1 MPHYPG
7 HEHGHQYEYLYG
19 DDYDWG
25 NMTSAEIGEA
35 YYSTGGYMSNPI
47 DDYWDN
53 AGQYNINFWE
63 ELLSPYLNWTYM
75 GGGSHGGAAGTE
87 YSGAINFDNW
97 WQDYGAYLPTDNILG
112 HSSIMRTHRMADLE
126 EENLQ
131 RDFGSQRSQLESQYG
146 STGFTGSGLYNQ
158 GSTDLWNQYLMQTQ
172 NLGLQT
178 QQQFEGLYEQQ
189 GDEILSILEDLGHE
203 GAFDIPEDWI
213 ACNCPAGESLNA
225 NNQCVDLDS
234 GQVTGNACV

>member
-63 ELLSPYLNWTYM
+63 
-75 GGGSHGGAAGTE
+75 
-87 YSGAINFDNW
+87 
-97 WQDYGAYLPTDNILG
+97 
-112 HSSIMRTHRMADLE
+112 
-126 EENLQ
+126 
-131 RDFGSQRSQLESQYG
+131 
-146 STGFTGSGLYNQ
+146 
-158 GSTDLWNQYLMQTQ
+158 
-172 NLGLQT
+172 
-178 QQQFEGLYEQQ
+178 
-189 GDEILSILEDLGHE
+189 
-203 GAFDIPEDWI
+203 
-213 ACNCPAGESLNA
+213 
-225 NNQCVDLDS
+225 
-234 GQVTGNACV
+234 

>member
-25 NMTSAEIGEA
+25 NMTSTEIGEA
-35 YYSTGGYMSNPI
+35 YYNTGGYMSNPI

-146 STGFTGSGLYNQ
+146 STGFTGSGLVLFMPKFFNCV
-158 GSTDLWNQYLMQTQ
+158 SD
-172 NLGLQT
+172 LGLGFNVPGPLPADVFKLVVT
-178 QQQFEGLYEQQ
+178 FFFLPA
-189 GDEILSILEDLGHE
+189 
-203 GAFDIPEDWI
+203 AFTP
-213 ACNCPAGESLNA
+213 S
-225 NNQCVDLDS
+225 
-234 GQVTGNACV
+234 T